1 MKEPNRQVTITFSC
15 LEKQAVDFKIRVK
28 YDGLTQ
34 SSFFQEVLALYLES
48 APEFLP
54 ILEKI
59 KTERARMGKA
69 KNNNAIKEMYAGQQ
83 ILENLGITDSDKSAL
98 FDLIEKEE

>member
-1 MKEPNRQVTITFSC
+1 MKEPNRQVTVTFSC

-34 SSFFQEVLALYLES
+34 SSFFQEVLNLYLKGE
-48 APEFLP
+48 PEFLP

-69 KNNNAIKEMYAGQQ
+69 KNKKSIKELYTGQQ

-98 FDLIEKEE
+98 FDLIEKKE

>member
-1 MKEPNRQVTITFSC
+1 MKEPNREVTVTFSC

-34 SSFFQEVLALYLES
+34 SSFFQEVLRTYLEGD
-48 APEFLP
+48 PEFFP

-59 KTERARMGKA
+59 KLKRARMGKA
-69 KNNNAIKEMYAGQQ
+69 KSVNSIKEMYSGQQ
-83 ILENLGITDSDKSAL
+83 ILKDLGITESDRSAL
-98 FDLIEKEE
+98 FDLIEEKE

>member
-1 MKEPNRQVTITFSC
+1 MKEPNRQVTVTFSC

-34 SSFFQEVLALYLES
+34 SSFFQEVLDLYLGG
-48 APEFLP
+48 APEFIP
-54 ILEKI
+54 VVEKI
-59 KTERARMGKA
+59 KTERARMGKT
-69 KNNNAIKEMYAGQQ
+69 KNNNSIKEMYTGQQ